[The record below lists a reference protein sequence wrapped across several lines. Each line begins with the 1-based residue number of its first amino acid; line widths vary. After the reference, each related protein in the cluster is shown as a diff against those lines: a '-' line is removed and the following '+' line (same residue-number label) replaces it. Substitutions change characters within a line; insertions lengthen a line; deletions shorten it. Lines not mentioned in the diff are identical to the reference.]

1 MEANITIDD
10 LYLMRCIVTKV
21 NDEYFEG
28 KDYNGR
34 KYIIAK
40 NEATKNYKLGT
51 DNTFYATKK
60 VEGLMFKKTILEPLT
75 TDEYEAILSKEHII
89 NKQ

>member
-1 MEANITIDD
+1 
-10 LYLMRCIVTKV
+10 MRCIVTKV
-21 NDEYFEG
+21 NDNHFEG